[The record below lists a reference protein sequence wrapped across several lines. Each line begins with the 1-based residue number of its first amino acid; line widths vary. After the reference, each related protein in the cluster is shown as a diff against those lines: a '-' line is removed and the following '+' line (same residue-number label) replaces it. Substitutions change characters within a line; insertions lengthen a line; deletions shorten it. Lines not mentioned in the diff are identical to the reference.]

1 MVQKFFKAREPAQ
14 LGVVLMG
21 FKHLAKKAVE
31 EKGSPIVL
39 ALDLAPEKPSKL
51 MRKAVEVLEETAPY
65 VCGLKVNFHLILPL
79 GLSGVKPILDRAH
92 QLGLF
97 CLADPKLSDI
107 GSTNEVAARYY
118 FEAGFDALTASPL
131 VGWEKGLAPVFELAR
146 GMGRGVVL
154 LAYMSHPGALEVFD
168 LKTLDEG
175 TGRAEPLYA
184 RFARMALEWGAD
196 GVVVGATRPEI
207 IRAVRGLVGP
217 EMLVISPGVGIQG
230 GDPRTALE
238 AGADLLVVG
247 RSIVLADRPGEA
259 ARELLA
265 GLKA

>member
-1 MVQKFFKAREPAQ
+1 
-14 LGVVLMG
+14 MG
-21 FKHLAKKAVE
+21 FRELAKRAVE
-31 EKGSPIVL
+31 ERGSPIIL

-51 MRKAVEVLEETAPY
+51 MRKAMEVLEETAPY
-65 VCGLKVNFHLILPL
+65 LCGLKINFHLILPL
-79 GLSGVKPILDRAH
+79 GLSGVKPLLDRAH

-146 GMGRGVVL
+146 EMGRGVIL
-154 LAYMSHPGALEVFD
+154 LAYMSHPGALETFG
-168 LKTLDEG
+168 LRALDERSG
-175 TGRAEPLYA
+175 LEEPLYA
-184 RFARMALEWGAD
+184 RFAKMAVEWGAD
-196 GVVVGATRPEI
+196 GVVVGATRPDV
-207 IRAVRGLVGP
+207 IRAVRAVVGP
-217 EMLVISPGVGIQG
+217 EMLVMSPGVGVQG
-230 GDPRTALE
+230 GDPRMALE

-265 GLKA
+265 RLRLSTGS